1 MPTAMT
7 TALSDRPTDPVG
19 LTQALRHAYAQA
31 RSGTPPLRQRDVAAQ
46 LGCSEGE
53 IVAAHVGQPEDGA
66 LSALRLQ
73 PRWRELF
80 HAFES
85 LGEVMAL
92 TRNASCVHEKTGTY
106 RNVSCTDRGGLVLDR
121 QIDLRLFFSRWT
133 QGFAVTE
140 NGSGGTRQ
148 SLQFY
153 DAQGQALHKI
163 HARPATDLQAW
174 QGLIAQFREP
184 QQQAGMQP
192 EPPPPL
198 EAERDDGDIDV
209 AQLREEWAG
218 LRDTHEFF
226 GLLKRHGLTRTQALR
241 LADPRFAIEVERD
254 VLPRLLQDAARDAVP
269 IMVFVGNPGI
279 IQIHSG
285 TVQKIVPMGPWINV
299 LDPGFNL
306 HLRQD
311 HVARA
316 WVVRKPTSD
325 GLVTSLELF
334 DAAGETIA
342 MLFGERKPG
351 TQELAG
357 WQNLMN
363 HVAQEE
369 ALCAA

>member
-1 MPTAMT
+1 MSIEMT
-7 TALSDRPTDPVG
+7 TPPTDRPADPVH
-19 LTQALRHAYAQA
+19 TTEALRDAYAQA
-31 RSGTPPLRQRDVAAQ
+31 RSGTPTLRQRDIAAQ

-53 IVAAHVGQPEDGA
+53 IVAAHVGEPEGGA

-85 LGEVMAL
+85 LGDVMAL
-92 TRNASCVHEKTGTY
+92 TRNTSCVHEKTGTY
-106 RNVSCTDRGGLVLDR
+106 RNVTCTDRRGLVLDR

-133 QGFAVTE
+133 HGFAVNE
-140 NGSGGTRQ
+140 NGSGGPRQ

-163 HARPATDLQAW
+163 HARPATDLKAW
-174 QGLIAQFREP
+174 QGLIEQFRDP

-192 EPPPPL
+192 EPAPPA
-198 EAERDDGDIDV
+198 EVERDDGDIDV

-241 LADPRFAIEVERD
+241 LADPRYAIEVERD
-254 VLPRLLQDAARDAVP
+254 VLPRMLQDAARDAVP

-285 TVQKIVPMGPWINV
+285 AVRKIVPMGPWINV
-299 LDPGFNL
+299 LDPDFNL

-316 WVVRKPTSD
+316 WVVRKPTRD
-325 GLVTSLELF
+325 GIVTSLELF
-334 DAAGETIA
+334 DAAGQTIA
-342 MLFGERKPG
+342 MLFGERRPG
-351 TQELAG
+351 IPEIEP
-357 WQNLMN
+357 WKNLMD
-363 HVAQEE
+363 HVAKEK